1 VRGTA
6 RRFDANVRRSLG
18 LSYLLYEPQHAGRK
32 GERSPL
38 VVFLHGMGER
48 GYDLSKVTM
57 HGPPLLAENGRA
69 FPFFLAVPQCP
80 ADSSWFFQLDALRG
94 LLADLVR
101 RLPVDTSRICLTGLS
116 MGGFGSWHMAVE
128 YPHAFSAVVPI
139 CGGSALASG
148 LDQRLGA
155 MAHVPVWAF
164 HGAKDNVVP
173 IILQQVLVERLRAAG
188 GTVQFTVYP
197 DAEHDSWTATYANQ
211 QVYDWMLAQ
220 KNTDFRL

>member
-6 RRFDANVRRSLG
+6 RRFDAKVRRALG
-18 LSYLLYEPQHAGRK
+18 LSYLLYEPQAAGRK
-32 GERSPL
+32 GESCPL

-48 GYDLSKVTM
+48 GDDLSRVAAQ
-57 HGPPLLAENGRA
+57 GPPLLAENGRA
-69 FPFFLAVPQCP
+69 FPFFLVAPQCP
-80 ADSSWFFQLDALRG
+80 AQSSWIFQLDALRG

-116 MGGFGSWHMAVE
+116 MGGFGTWHMAVE

-148 LDQRLGA
+148 MDQRLGA
-155 MAHVPVWAF
+155 IAHVPVWAF
-164 HGAKDNVVP
+164 HGAKDAVVP
-173 IILQQVLVERLRAAG
+173 IILQQMLVEGLRAAG

-197 DAEHDSWTATYANQ
+197 DADHDSWTATYENQ